1 MEALPKDVLVTH
13 IINRLP
19 PKALLKLKSTC
30 KRLNTLIE
38 KTDIWIHV
46 EKCLKLGN
54 CVKCRKYVKIVD
66 FQNIYLDAID
76 FMGHLRGLNMG
87 AKCTQGCNIQWHER
101 CIKVDQSYPGMICH
115 MPNCPGYLYKGGL
128 LHKGQ
133 YSYRGLYYS
142 GE

>member
-1 MEALPKDVLVTH
+1 MELLPLEVLVTE

-19 PKALLKLKSTC
+19 PKALLNFKSTC
-30 KRLNTLIE
+30 KRLREIIE

-87 AKCTQGCNIQWHER
+87 AKCTNGCNIQWHER
-101 CIKVDQSYPGMICH
+101 CMTIMSRSAKCP

-128 LHKGQ
+128 LHKGE
-133 YSYRGLYYS
+133 YSFRGLYYS